1 MNNEEIL
8 NNGEKETEQKEKI
21 LCEIEEKKC
30 FIVTVF
36 YYLAKLLQANTI
48 A

>member
-1 MNNEEIL
+1 MVKKKQN
-8 NNGEKETEQKEKI
+8 KKKI